1 MQDNR
6 SKSSLMDEILVL
18 VTVGSEDEASKISK
32 ILVENRLAACVNIIP
47 GIRSVF
53 QWEGRIEEERE
64 FLLLVK
70 TVQEAFDQLVI
81 AVKTNH
87 SYSLPEI
94 IVLPISYGSED
105 YLSWIR
111 NMTKSGDSACEQG
124 N

>member
-1 MQDNR
+1 
-6 SKSSLMDEILVL
+6 MDEILVL
-18 VTVGSEDEASKISK
+18 VTVGSEDEATKISK

-47 GIRSVF
+47 GMRSIF
-53 QWEGRIEEERE
+53 QWEGRIDEERE
-64 FLLLVK
+64 FLLLIK
-70 TVQEAFDQLVI
+70 TIQEAFDQLVV

-94 IVLPISYGSED
+94 IALPISYGSED

-111 NMTKSGDSACEQG
+111 NTTKSGNSTCEQG